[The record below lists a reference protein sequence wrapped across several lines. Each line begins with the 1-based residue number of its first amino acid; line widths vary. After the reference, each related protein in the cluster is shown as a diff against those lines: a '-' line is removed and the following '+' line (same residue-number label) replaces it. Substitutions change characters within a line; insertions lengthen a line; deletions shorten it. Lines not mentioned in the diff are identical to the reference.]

1 MMDSMSPKTDNA
13 ASDDAI
19 EYAVSLSNNA
29 LHVYLAISSSAD
41 AKAVDSMLGLLGF
54 FPRLGHLYE
63 PLYEAARMPF
73 DLYVAYAGHYGIYYE
88 ISDDVRRVDV
98 VFIEDQRRD
107 PNNRFSDIQN
117 FYG

>member
-1 MMDSMSPKTDNA
+1 
-13 ASDDAI
+13 
-19 EYAVSLSNNA
+19 
-29 LHVYLAISSSAD
+29 
-41 AKAVDSMLGLLGF
+41 
-54 FPRLGHLYE
+54 
-63 PLYEAARMPF
+63 MPF